1 MQSLFIGGQKSY
13 KSSLLVVGVGLLLLL
28 NVHNSL
34 SAKSKVHIVYLGE
47 RQHND
52 VEIITKSH
60 HDMLASVVGSK
71 EAAVD
76 LMVYSYKHGFS
87 GFATEL
93 TESQAQK
100 IAELPGVV
108 HIISFIQ
115 FHSLATTRG
124 WDYLDLSSYSPTNL
138 LHDTNLGD
146 GIIIGLLDTEVD
158 ECNGISV
165 GSFHAVARGIPVV
178 CGAGNDG
185 AAAQT
190 VLNIAPWISTVAA
203 KTIDRSFPT
212 RITLANNMTILL
224 ISHAPLFPSR
234 NGWSLH
240 VCCSTGDDETDAD
253 ETDGV
258 WRRITE
264 HGRRGDPASGEF
276 LSSKR
281 ARPATDC
288 EAPRKT
294 MGESFKSKLLSMA
307 DPGRWVGF
315 RADKEDFE
323 IEQGDITF

>member
-212 RITLANNMTILL
+212 RITLANNMTILEPTKL
-224 ISHAPLFPSR
+224 MPTKPM
-234 NGWSLH
+234 
-240 VCCSTGDDETDAD
+240 E
-253 ETDGV
+253 
-258 WRRITE
+258 
-264 HGRRGDPASGEF
+264 SGEESPNMEEEEIPHQE
-276 LSSKR
+276 SS
-281 ARPATDC
+281 
-288 EAPRKT
+288 
-294 MGESFKSKLLSMA
+294 
-307 DPGRWVGF
+307 
-315 RADKEDFE
+315 
-323 IEQGDITF
+323 